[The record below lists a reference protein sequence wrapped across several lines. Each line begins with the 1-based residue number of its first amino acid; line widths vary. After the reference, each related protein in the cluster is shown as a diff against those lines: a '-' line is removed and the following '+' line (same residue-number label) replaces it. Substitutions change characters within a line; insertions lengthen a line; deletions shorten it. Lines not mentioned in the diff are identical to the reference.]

1 MSLFSGLY
9 VGQSG
14 IQTSQNALN
23 TTAHNLSNIETAGY
37 TRQQVLQQDRVY
49 NPIIGNA
56 SISKM
61 QSGLGVEYA
70 KVVQVRDEFIDASYR
85 KEVGRASFYDT
96 YYDATNEINTFL
108 GELTGT
114 AFKDSL
120 TNLWTSVEE
129 LQKDPS
135 SAVTEGQFVSNASQ
149 FIERAQAV
157 YDGLKD
163 YQDNL
168 NAQVKDTIDKI
179 NEIGEQICKYNL
191 MITRVETGKAYNAN
205 PEEAND
211 YRDARNLLLDELGK
225 YGNMTYDEN
234 IYGEVEVSLEGVN
247 FIVAGKYTPFEMGY
261 TRDNS
266 TGFYTPVWPTYNNM
280 EVYDCNQEISTKL
293 NTNIGQL
300 KSLVLARGDRR
311 ANYSDLMKDPNTGED
326 IYNDGA
332 RQSNPPK
339 MATSNSVIMNVMAEF
354 DSLVHHVV
362 TEVNNILAG
371 EETKYNENYGTDV
384 HEKSYTAAEAAA
396 NKLPMELFQRLS
408 TDRYEK
414 QDDGTYKYV
423 TEDSSNSPADTNSMY
438 TIANLKINPE
448 LLKEPTLLGYPD
460 KNFTTED
467 KKVDQTKA
475 DKLAAAFSAASM
487 VLNPN
492 ITQQTN
498 FASTYSNMISQLAS
512 AGYIYKSIADS
523 QNDTATQLDYSR
535 QQITGVSSNEELANM
550 IKFQNA
556 FNASSRY
563 INAVNEMIEHVIN
576 RLGG

>member
-23 TTAHNLSNIETAGY
+23 TTAHNLSNIETQGY

-49 NPIIGNA
+49 NPVMGNA

-70 KVVQVRDEFIDASYR
+70 KVVQVRDQFVDASYR

-96 YYDATNEINTFL
+96 YYEATKEIDTFL

-149 FIERAQAV
+149 FVDRAQAV

-168 NAQVKDTIDKI
+168 NAQVKDTVDKI
-179 NEIGEQICKYNL
+179 NEIGNEICKYNL

-225 YGNMTYDEN
+225 YVNMSYDEN
-234 IYGEVEVSLEGVN
+234 IYGEVEVSVEGVN
-247 FIVAGKYTPFEMGY
+247 FIVSGKYTPFELGVV
-261 TRDNS
+261 RDNA
-266 TGFYTPVWPTYNNM
+266 TGFYTPVWPTYNDM

-293 NTNIGQL
+293 NTNIGGL
-300 KSLVLARGDRR
+300 KALVLARGDRR
-311 ANYSDLMKDPNTGED
+311 ANYTDLMKDPNTGED

-332 RQSNPPK
+332 RQSVPPK

-354 DSLVHHVV
+354 DSLIHNVV
-362 TEVNNILAG
+362 TEVNNILTG
-371 EETKYNENYGTDV
+371 ETTEYDPELGTDV
-384 HEKSYTAAEAAA
+384 HDATYKDDAKYPK
-396 NKLPMELFQRLS
+396 KLPKELFQRLS
-408 TDRYEK
+408 SDRYEL
-414 QDDGTYKYV
+414 QADGSYKYV
-423 TEDSSNSPADTNSMY
+423 TEDSSKSPADTSTMY
-438 TIANLKINPE
+438 TIANLRINPE

-460 KNFTTED
+460 SNFTTEE
-467 KKVDQTKA
+467 KNVDQTKA
-475 DKLAAAFSAASM
+475 DKLAEAFSAASM

-492 ITQQTN
+492 ITQKTN
-498 FASTYSNMISQLAS
+498 FASTYSNMVSQLAS
-512 AGYIYKSIADS
+512 AGYIYKSISES

>member
-179 NEIGEQICKYNL
+179 NEIGEQICKYHL

-211 YRDARNLLLDELGK
+211 
-225 YGNMTYDEN
+225 
-234 IYGEVEVSLEGVN
+234 
-247 FIVAGKYTPFEMGY
+247 
-261 TRDNS
+261 
-266 TGFYTPVWPTYNNM
+266 
-280 EVYDCNQEISTKL
+280 
-293 NTNIGQL
+293 
-300 KSLVLARGDRR
+300 
-311 ANYSDLMKDPNTGED
+311 
-326 IYNDGA
+326 
-332 RQSNPPK
+332 
-339 MATSNSVIMNVMAEF
+339 
-354 DSLVHHVV
+354 
-362 TEVNNILAG
+362 
-371 EETKYNENYGTDV
+371 
-384 HEKSYTAAEAAA
+384 
-396 NKLPMELFQRLS
+396 
-408 TDRYEK
+408 
-414 QDDGTYKYV
+414 
-423 TEDSSNSPADTNSMY
+423 
-438 TIANLKINPE
+438 
-448 LLKEPTLLGYPD
+448 
-460 KNFTTED
+460 
-467 KKVDQTKA
+467 
-475 DKLAAAFSAASM
+475 
-487 VLNPN
+487 
-492 ITQQTN
+492 
-498 FASTYSNMISQLAS
+498 
-512 AGYIYKSIADS
+512 
-523 QNDTATQLDYSR
+523 
-535 QQITGVSSNEELANM
+535 
-550 IKFQNA
+550 
-556 FNASSRY
+556 
-563 INAVNEMIEHVIN
+563 
-576 RLGG
+576 